1 MNKIPVHNDQKAQ
14 LQKNG
19 EFNNIQN
26 EGTSTY
32 KK

>member
-14 LQKNG
+14 LQNG
-19 EFNNIQN
+19 EFNNIRN
-26 EGTSTY
+26 ERTSTD